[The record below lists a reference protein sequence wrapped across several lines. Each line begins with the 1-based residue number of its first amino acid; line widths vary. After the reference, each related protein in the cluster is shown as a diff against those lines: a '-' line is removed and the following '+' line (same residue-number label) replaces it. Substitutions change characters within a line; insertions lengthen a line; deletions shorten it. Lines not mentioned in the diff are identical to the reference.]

1 MGVTIMD
8 VKRVKQ
14 ILSSSAEIDVEYN
27 GVSVW
32 IDSLNE
38 EDQTAMVHLQGPLE
52 EKSTVEITELKEV

>member
-52 EKSTVEITELKEV
+52 ETSTVEITELKEV